1 MIAMKQCRKNFNI
14 VSERCAFLLM
24 ESFIFAFAV
33 FWSSLAVAQTSLEV
47 GPNTTIFFSDPL
59 NTLVWEDKT
68 GHATLDDVKV
78 RLSEFKSVENLTA
91 IQPKSVYWT
100 AQRLR
105 NSLVED
111 REIVVNA
118 AINREGLHWL
128 RYQHFVIDASGQAK
142 ELNGPFSARVPLHMN
157 DIDPSVFAMDTT
169 LSRNPVFTLRKNEEV
184 LLLSRLISNSTF
196 PATNFNLQLYDRA
209 AYLELRKF
217 GLYIEGLFA
226 GIILALVLSS
236 WSSLFFKRDIVSII
250 YSTWLFFGFLQIITM
265 PIQDGH
271 RLFELVFDQQPGT
284 IGVMPSHVFWMGLA
298 SYLQLVMYFAFGR
311 AFLGTQRYFPRFHFF
326 SNVFI
331 AFEGLRFVIGYFFEH
346 EISPALFRWPSHV
359 FFICMLTAT
368 IYCAAMRFKQGLRT
382 AKFSVVF
389 STSVLPLWLLS
400 LMSMEGVH
408 PLQALP
414 TSSLTL
420 LLSDTYVLQAIA
432 ILLGALVSHF
442 SIHAR
447 TRSIEKKLSNSLVA
461 QREAAENQTKLL
473 EATVEE
479 RTRELQTQHKALN
492 AAHKE
497 VLDSVNYASR
507 LQRGQLPRAIRID
520 KRFESFAAIW
530 EPRDTIGGDLWW
542 ISSSTQQGPFVLA
555 VADCTGHGVPGA
567 MLSLLVSNSLERIYA
582 QDTSE
587 NPAQALLSLDH
598 YVRHGLNQDR
608 PDSESNDG
616 CDAVI
621 LRIDPPSRRIEFA
634 SAKIGLI
641 QVTSQGECIRH
652 GVQRCSLGY
661 VETLQEAQRPQLQ
674 TISYS
679 PQDLFVIVTDGLIDQ
694 IGSHNGKRSAY
705 GHRRLEAL
713 LKKYHAMDASQIVQS
728 LRDDFAQ
735 WQGKEPRRDDVTALI
750 FKL

>member
-1 MIAMKQCRKNFNI
+1 MTTP
-14 VSERCAFLLM
+14 RCHCNARLWQHPLLLLK
-24 ESFIFAFAV
+24 
-33 FWSSLAVAQTSLEV
+33 FWLLTCTLLGQVCAWAQSPLEV
-47 GPNTTIFFSDPL
+47 GPNTTIFFADKL
-59 NTLVWEDKT
+59 NALVLEDKAGT
-68 GHATLDDVKV
+68 ATLEDVRK
-78 RLSEFKSVENLTA
+78 RLTEFQPADTVETIN
-91 IQPKSVYWT
+91 PKSHYWV
-100 AQRLR
+100 AQRLVNR
-105 NSLVED
+105 LGED

-118 AINREGLHWL
+118 FVNKEGIHWL
-128 RYQHFVIDASGQAK
+128 RYQHFVIDANGQAK
-142 ELNGPFSARVPLHMN
+142 ELNGPYSTHVPLHMN
-157 DIDPSVFAMDTT
+157 DINPSVFTMDTS
-169 LSRNPVFTLRKNEEV
+169 LSRNPVFTLPKNEEV
-184 LLLSRLISNSTF
+184 LLLSRLSSNSTF
-196 PATNFNLQLYDRA
+196 TATNFNLQLYDRA
-209 AYLELRKF
+209 TYLELRKL

-226 GIILALVLSS
+226 GIILALVMSS
-236 WSSLFFKRDIVSII
+236 CSSLFFKRDIVSVI
-250 YSTWLFFGFLQIITM
+250 YTTWLFLGFLQIIVL
-265 PIQDGH
+265 PIQDGQ
-271 RLFELVFDQQPGT
+271 RLFELVFDQQPST
-284 IGVMPSHVFWMGLA
+284 IGIMPSHVFWMGLI
-298 SYLQLVMYFAFGR
+298 SYLQLVMYFGFGR

-326 SNVFI
+326 SNLFI
-331 AFEGLRFVIGYFFEH
+331 AFEGLRFVVAYFFEH

-359 FFICMLTAT
+359 FFICMLIAT
-368 IYCAAMRFKQGLRT
+368 IYCAVMRFKQGLRT
-382 AKFSVVF
+382 AKFSIVF
-389 STSVLPLWLLS
+389 ATSVLPLWFLS

-408 PLQALP
+408 LLKDW
-414 TSSLTL
+414 TDSNLTL

-447 TRSIEKKLSNSLVA
+447 TRAIEKKLSATLVA

-507 LQRGQLPRAIRID
+507 LQRGQLPRSVRID
-520 KRFESFAAIW
+520 NRFESFAAIW

-634 SAKIGLI
+634 SAKVGLI

-679 PQDLFVIVTDGLIDQ
+679 SEDLFVIVTDGLIDQ
-694 IGSHNGKRSAY
+694 IGSQNGKRSAY
-705 GHRRLEAL
+705 GHRRLEAV
-713 LKKYHAMDASQIVQS
+713 LKQHHAMDAPQIAKHIQE
-728 LRDDFAQ
+728 DFAQ
-735 WQGKEPRRDDVTALI
+735 WQGNEPRRDDVTVLV

>member
-1 MIAMKQCRKNFNI
+1 MRFKFWLLTFTILGQA
-14 VSERCAFLLM
+14 CA
-24 ESFIFAFAV
+24 
-33 FWSSLAVAQTSLEV
+33 WAQSPLEV
-47 GPNTTIFFSDPL
+47 GPNTTIFFADKL
-59 NTLVWEDKT
+59 NALVLEDKAGT
-68 GHATLDDVKV
+68 ATLEDVRK
-78 RLSEFKSVENLTA
+78 RLTEFQPADTVEA
-91 IQPKSVYWT
+91 INPKSHYWV
-100 AQRLR
+100 AQRLVNR
-105 NSLVED
+105 LGED

-118 AINREGLHWL
+118 FVNKEGIHWL
-128 RYQHFVIDASGQAK
+128 RYQHFVIDTNGQAK
-142 ELNGPFSARVPLHMN
+142 ELNGPYSTHVPLHMN
-157 DIDPSVFAMDTT
+157 DINPSVFTMDTS
-169 LSRNPVFTLRKNEEV
+169 LSRSPVFALPKDGEV
-184 LLLSRLISNSTF
+184 LLLSRLKSNSTF

-209 AYLELRKF
+209 SYLELRKY
-217 GLYIEGLFA
+217 GLYVEGLLA
-226 GIILALVLSS
+226 GLILALVLSS
-236 WSSLFFKRDIVSII
+236 SSSLFFKRDIVSVV
-250 YSTWLFFGFLQIITM
+250 YSTWLISGFLQIIM
-265 PIQDGH
+265 LPMFDGQ

-284 IGVMPSHVFWMGLA
+284 VGVMPSNVFWMGLVT
-298 SYLQLVMYFAFGR
+298 YLQLIMFFGFGR
-311 AFLGTQRYFPRFHFF
+311 TFLGTQRYFPRFHFF
-326 SNVFI
+326 SNLYI
-331 AFEGLRFVIGYFFEH
+331 ALEGLRFVTGYFFEH
-346 EISPALFRWPSHV
+346 EISPSLFRWPAH
-359 FFICMLTAT
+359 FFFMCMLIGTL
-368 IYCAAMRFKQGLRT
+368 YCAVMRVKQGLRT

-389 STSVLPLWLLS
+389 SSSVMPFWLLS
-400 LMSMEGVH
+400 FMSMEGIH
-408 PLQALP
+408 PLKDLP
-414 TSSLTL
+414 TASFTL

-432 ILLGALVSHF
+432 ILLGAFVSHF

-447 TRSIEKKLSNSLVA
+447 TRGIEKKLSATLVA

-507 LQRGQLPRAIRID
+507 LQRGQLPRSIRID
-520 KRFESFAAIW
+520 NRFESFAAIW

-582 QDTSE
+582 QDTTE

-634 SAKIGLI
+634 SAKVGLI
-641 QVTSQGECIRH
+641 QVTSQGECVRH

-661 VETLQEAQRPQLQ
+661 VETLQEAQQPQLQ

-705 GHRRLEAL
+705 GYRRLEAV
-713 LKKYHAMDASQIVQS
+713 LKKHHTMDASQIAKHLQ
-728 LRDDFAQ
+728 DDFAQ
-735 WQGKEPRRDDVTALI
+735 WQGKEPRRDDLTALI
-750 FKL
+750 FKF